1 MRCVFVCVQL
11 VLGVPAELRMPDGS
25 IPRRLEAATGVGS
38 GADVVVRFAVDAQL
52 LLFGKGLGPAW
63 G

>member
-1 MRCVFVCVQL
+1 LIR
-11 VLGVPAELRMPDGS
+11 GVPAELRMPGGS
-25 IPRRLEAATGVGS
+25 IPRRLEAAVGVGS